1 MAGNIIILLVVSFL
15 LWLVARFGPIAERP
29 RQQLLTLTLFAF
41 FCTVALLFNA
51 LLAYLVYDGLR
62 AAASLPPLTATTQLA
77 DKQSG
82 DPVNVVGT
90 ISQDNPIL
98 TENYVAYYECADNV
112 CYPFLPLE
120 LLIRVDGG
128 HIFISNNSY
137 EDHAWPV
144 ESGVYY
150 LAPEQPVVV
159 AGTASRGEIVGDE
172 SAGANE
178 ITVQAGIVFAGT
190 FAEFVQRAERQQIV
204 PLILLVANLLAA
216 AVSLRVS
223 ISLSR
228 FSSGLTQGNA

>member
-15 LWLVARFGPIAERP
+15 LWLVARFGPTAERP

-62 AAASLPPLTATTQLA
+62 AAANLPPLTTTAQLS

-90 ISQDNPIL
+90 ISPDNPIL

-128 HIFISNNSY
+128 NILVSNNSY

-159 AGTASRGEIVGDE
+159 AGITSREPTVDE
-172 SAGANE
+172 ENDDVAVE
-178 ITVQAGIVFAGT
+178 AGIVFAGT
-190 FAEFVQRAERQQIV
+190 FEQFVQRAERQQIV
-204 PLILLVANLLAA
+204 PLVLLVANLLAA